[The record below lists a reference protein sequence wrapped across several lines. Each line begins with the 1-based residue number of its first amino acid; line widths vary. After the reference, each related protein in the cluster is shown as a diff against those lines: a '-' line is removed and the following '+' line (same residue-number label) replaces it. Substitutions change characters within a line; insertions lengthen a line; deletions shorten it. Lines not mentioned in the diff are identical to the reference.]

1 MNDLQTLLAKK
12 AELDR
17 AQRALEAQLNEFR
30 QADRVAAIAKIKALM
45 AEHGLTAHDLAGG
58 AQAKRERS
66 HPSAGTRIAPKYR
79 DPLSGSTWTGR
90 GQQPRWMR
98 DAINNDGKTL
108 ESFKIN
114 EQGDAQ

>member
-1 MNDLQTLLAKK
+1 MADLQSLLAQK
-12 AELDR
+12 ADLER
-17 AQRALEAQLNEFR
+17 AQRAIDAQLNGLR
-30 QADRVAAIAKIKALM
+30 QVERNAAIAKIKALM
-45 AEHGLTAHDLAGG
+45 GEHGLTVHDLAGG

-79 DPLSGSTWTGR
+79 DPLSGATWTGR

-114 EQGDAQ
+114 KQGDAQ